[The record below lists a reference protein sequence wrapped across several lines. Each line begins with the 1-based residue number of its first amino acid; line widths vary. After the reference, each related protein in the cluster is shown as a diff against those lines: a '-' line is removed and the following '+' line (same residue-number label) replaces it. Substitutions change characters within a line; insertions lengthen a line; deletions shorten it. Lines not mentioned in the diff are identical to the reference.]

1 MTDTASLCIVHPT
14 DFSDTG
20 LGAFA
25 HALRIAVAAKG
36 SLHLLHIGSRDEGL
50 DWSLFPH
57 VRQTLTRWGML
68 EEGALQSAV
77 ASQLGVHIT
86 KASIRAHDPIEGVV
100 SYVGSHRSDLLVL
113 MTHTRE
119 GMQHWFHESVAEA
132 SSRQAHVPTLF
143 LREGQTGFVNSDSGS
158 VSLRTILLP
167 VDVGVP
173 WLAAR
178 EWLMDFG
185 RLIEPTVRIH
195 VLHVGTET
203 SSFPADILPLLD
215 LREGNVVETIL
226 SVAKEIG
233 ADLIAMPTV
242 GRHGLLDALQGSTT
256 ERVLHHADCPVL
268 AIPAL

>member
-1 MTDTASLCIVHPT
+1 MAHTALHCIVHPT
-14 DFSDTG
+14 DFSETS

-50 DWSLFPH
+50 DWTRFPH
-57 VRQTLTRWGML
+57 VRQTLARWGML
-68 EEGALQSAV
+68 DEGALQSAV
-77 ASQLGVHIT
+77 APELGVHIT
-86 KASIRAHDPIEGVV
+86 KASIRAHNPVEGVV

-113 MTHTRE
+113 MTHARQ
-119 GMQHWFHESVAEA
+119 GMQHWFHDSIAEA

-143 LREGQTGFVNSDSGS
+143 LREGQTGFVNSDSGN
-158 VSLRTILLP
+158 VSLQTILLP

-173 WLAAR
+173 CLAAWR
-178 EWLMDFG
+178 WLVDFG
-185 RLIEPTVRIH
+185 GLIEPTVRIH

-203 SSFPADILPLLD
+203 ASFPADILPLLD
-215 LREGNVVETIL
+215 LREGDVVETIL
-226 SVAKEIG
+226 SVAKEVG